1 MTIVK
6 DQTSTTEPPEAPT
19 GSRRSRRRPTFGR
32 RLRARLAHPEWSKLV
47 PLLLVALPIAFNL
60 FVLRTELRHV
70 VQLND
75 TTVHISMVRWAEQ
88 RLNAGQLVFDGW
100 YPRLQLGLAQF
111 HHYQSLPHIVA
122 GAFATVFG
130 AERTVTWSAYL
141 LLSFWPLCVYWTV
154 RLFGF
159 NRWTAATTAILAPLM
174 TSVTG
179 YGYEHFSYVWRGNGI
194 WSQLWGMWLFP
205 LALVFTWR
213 AVSKGKGYAVAAL
226 FLALTIA
233 CHFLTG
239 YLAIIG
245 LGIWVLLQPRE
256 ILRRIGRAV
265 AVGLGGALAASWV
278 IVPLLLDS
286 KWALRTQFNVGTFWF
301 DSYGGKNVVEW
312 LFTGKLF
319 DGSGQTQDLARFPIF
334 SILVGVGVILC
345 GLRFLRDERARAIL
359 TFFVVCVLLLC
370 GRDTIGF
377 VINLLPGSQDLLIHR
392 FIIGVQL
399 SGLLLAGLGA
409 SWLTQGIYARVRDR
423 RPKLRPVAVVAVL
436 TVLGLLVIAP
446 AWRFIASFDAQGAAW
461 INQQRVA
468 DGTNGKDF
476 EALAREAA
484 SAGGGRV
491 YAGSASNGG
500 RDVLIGSVPG
510 YSYLLDADVDELG
523 FTLRTL
529 SLSADAETAF
539 NDANPADYDL
549 FDVRW
554 VILPTSSKPGV
565 PAHLVSTRGRWNLW
579 QVDTSG
585 YLEVVDTTP
594 AITADRTNL
603 LAQTKHFLSSHAV
616 AEHQIPVI
624 AFGGDA
630 AAAPTNP
637 SGTPKS
643 TPAGSVTVQYS
654 RPDDGVWGGEVVAN
668 RPSVVMLKSTYDPRI
683 HVTVDGKPAKT
694 QMLAPSYVGVAVPAG
709 THRVEFQYEPFGYY
723 WVLFLIGA
731 LALIALAVVPRY
743 GSGWIRAVRGRR

>member
-1 MTIVK
+1 VTIVK
-6 DQTSTTEPPEAPT
+6 DQTTTTDAVDAAAGT
-19 GSRRSRRRPTFGR
+19 RRDRRRATPWR
-32 RLRARLAHPEWSKLV
+32 RAFARITHPDWKALA

-111 HHYQSLPHIVA
+111 HHYQSLPHIIA

-130 AERTVTWSAYL
+130 AERTVTWSGYL
-141 LLSFWPLCVYWTV
+141 LLSFWPLCIYWTV

-159 NRWTAATTAILAPLM
+159 NGWTAGTTAVLAPLM

-179 YGYEHFSYVWRGNGI
+179 YGYEHFSYVWQGNGI

-205 LALVFTWR
+205 LALVLTWR

-245 LGIWVLLQPRE
+245 VGIWVLLSPRE
-256 ILRRIGRAV
+256 ILRRIGRAA
-265 AVGLGGALAASWV
+265 AVGIGGALAASWV

-286 KWALRTQFNVGTFWF
+286 RWALRTQFNVGTFWF

-319 DGSGQTQDLARFPIF
+319 DGSGQTQQLARFPIF
-334 SILVGVGVILC
+334 TLLVGLGAAVC
-345 GLRFLRDERARAIL
+345 AWRYLRDERARAVL
-359 TFFVVCVLLLC
+359 TFFVVSVLLLC

-377 VINLLPGSQDLLIHR
+377 IINLLPGSKDLLIHR

-423 RPKLRPVAVVAVL
+423 RPSLRPVALVAGI
-436 TVLGLLVIAP
+436 TVLGLLALVP
-446 AWRFIASFDAQGAAW
+446 AWHFIASFDAQGAHW

-468 DGTNGKDF
+468 DRTDGADF
-476 EALAREAA
+476 EALARQAA

-500 RDVLIGSVPG
+500 KDIAIGSVPG
-510 YSYLLDADVDELG
+510 YSYLLDTDVDEVG

-529 SLSADAETAF
+529 SLSADAETTF
-539 NDANPADYDL
+539 DDAKPADYDL

-554 VILPTSSKPGV
+554 VILPNTMQPKVS
-565 PAHLVSTRGRWNLW
+565 AHLVSTKGRWNLW

-603 LAQTKHFLSSHAV
+603 LAKTKDFLSSDA
-616 AEHQIPVI
+616 AANHQIPVI

-637 SGTPKS
+637 SGVAKS
-643 TPAGSVTVQYS
+643 GPAGDVTVQFA
-654 RPDDGVWGGEVVAN
+654 RPDDGVWGGEVDAN

-694 QMLAPSYVGVAVPAG
+694 QMLAPSFIGVAVPAG
-709 THRVEFQYEPFGYY
+709 HHTVEFHYVPFGYY
-723 WVLFLIGA
+723 WELFLLGA
-731 LALIALAVVPRY
+731 LALIALAFIPRY
-743 GSGWIRAVRGRR
+743 GPRWVRAVRNRS